1 MWLVIL
7 IIAIDL
13 ISKHFASLI
22 THSIPL
28 IPGFLYLNF
37 VKNFGMAWSFLNG
50 QVAFLSLVA
59 GVAIVFMGYYLIQ
72 KKPIGARKI
81 AVEFMLA
88 GAIGN
93 LLDRLFLGYV
103 RDFVDTFIFGYDFP
117 IFNIADCALTIG
129 VILWLY
135 AEWKEEQ
142 RGKKTISR

>member
-1 MWLVIL
+1 
-7 IIAIDL
+7 
-13 ISKHFASLI
+13 
-22 THSIPL
+22 
-28 IPGFLYLNF
+28 
-37 VKNFGMAWSFLNG
+37 MAWSFLNG

-117 IFNIADCALTIG
+117 IFNLADCFICVG
-129 VILWLY
+129 VVFLLFKIY
-135 AEWKEEQ
+135 REED
-142 RGKKTISR
+142 

>member
-1 MWLVIL
+1 
-7 IIAIDL
+7 
-13 ISKHFASLI
+13 
-22 THSIPL
+22 
-28 IPGFLYLNF
+28 
-37 VKNFGMAWSFLNG
+37 
-50 QVAFLSLVA
+50 
-59 GVAIVFMGYYLIQ
+59 
-72 KKPIGARKI
+72 
-81 AVEFMLA
+81 MLA